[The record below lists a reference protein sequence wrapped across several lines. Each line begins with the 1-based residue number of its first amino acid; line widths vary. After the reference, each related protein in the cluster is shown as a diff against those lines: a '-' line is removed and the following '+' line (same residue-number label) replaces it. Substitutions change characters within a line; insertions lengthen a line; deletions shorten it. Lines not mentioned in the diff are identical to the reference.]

1 MGLGTLIFL
10 ARIWIEVGRSIVS
23 PDKSKKMKRILVFAS
38 LAVAV
43 TFWACSKDSASQNQ
57 SQLRIRLTDNPFN
70 AAEVNVEILKVRVNF
85 RGDDTGWVDLET
97 RAGIY
102 DLLKLQNGV
111 DTLLAQGTVPA
122 DTLKEIRFV
131 LGKSNSIKIG
141 SDSFPLVVPSGQESG
156 LKIKLS
162 KKLNATLENVVVD
175 FDAALSIHQTGNGK
189 YMLKPVLKIK

>member
-1 MGLGTLIFL
+1 
-10 ARIWIEVGRSIVS
+10 
-23 PDKSKKMKRILVFAS
+23 MKNILVFAS
-38 LAVAV
+38 LAVAIA
-43 TFWACSKDSASQNQ
+43 FWACSKDSASQNQ
-57 SQLRIRLTDNPFN
+57 SQLRITLTDNPFN

-97 RAGIY
+97 RSGIY

-131 LGKSNSIKIG
+131 LGSSNSIKIG
-141 SDSFPLVVPSGQESG
+141 SDSFPLVVPSGQQSG

-162 KKLNATLENVVVD
+162 KKLNATMENVVVD